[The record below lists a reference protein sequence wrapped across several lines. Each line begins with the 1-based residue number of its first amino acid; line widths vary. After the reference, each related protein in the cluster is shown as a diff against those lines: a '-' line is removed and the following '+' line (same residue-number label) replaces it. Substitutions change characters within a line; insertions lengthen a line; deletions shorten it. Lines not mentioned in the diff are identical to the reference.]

1 MDIASRIPQL
11 VVYGIISGSI
21 ITLGAIGLSLTY
33 GILKFANFAHGD
45 IMSLGAFVALFF
57 LAIFRVANLPTQP
70 FYPLSFGLPLILA
83 FILGMITTGVVAIVI
98 DKILYRR
105 LRTTGSV
112 TLLIASVGVSFVLRN
127 FIQFVWGPQPRYYI
141 KKIQITERIPF
152 LGVRIK
158 PDEVF
163 IICVAI
169 FLVIFLHLF
178 LKNTKMGKAMRAT
191 SDNMDLA
198 RVSGIDTE
206 SVINWT
212 WAIGSALAAA
222 GGILA
227 GIENK
232 FITPNFGWDMLL
244 FIFAAVVLGGV
255 GSPYG
260 AILGGMVIGLS
271 GEVST
276 AFIPTSYKPAVA
288 FIIMIVMLLVKPRG
302 LLGEK

>member
-1 MDIASRIPQL
+1 MDFTSRIFQL
-11 VVYGIISGSI
+11 AIYGIISGSV

-45 IMSLGAFVALFF
+45 IMSLGAFIALFF
-57 LAIFRVANLPTQP
+57 LAVFRAANLSSQP
-70 FYPLSFGLPLILA
+70 LYPLSFGLPLILA
-83 FILGMITTGVVAIVI
+83 FILSMIITAVVAIII
-98 DKILYRR
+98 DKILYKR

-112 TLLIASVGVSFVLRN
+112 TLLIASVGVAFILRN

-141 KKIQITERIPF
+141 KKIQITQRIPF
-152 LGVRIK
+152 LGIRIK
-158 PDEVF
+158 PDEIF
-163 IICVAI
+163 IILVAVC
-169 FLVIFLHLF
+169 LVIFLHLF

-198 RVSGIDTE
+198 RVSGINTE

-212 WAIGSALAAA
+212 WAIGAALAAA
-222 GGILA
+222 GGMLA

-232 FITPNFGWDMLL
+232 FITPNFGWNMLL

-276 AFIPTSYKPAVA
+276 AFIPTSYKPAIA
-288 FIIMIVMLLVKPRG
+288 FIIMIVMLLFKPRG

>member
-1 MDIASRIPQL
+1 VDFTSRIFQL
-11 VVYGIISGSI
+11 AIYGIISGSV

-45 IMSLGAFVALFF
+45 IMSLGAFIALFF
-57 LAIFRVANLPTQP
+57 LAVFRAANLSSQP
-70 FYPLSFGLPLILA
+70 LYPLSFGLPLILA
-83 FILGMITTGVVAIVI
+83 FILSMIITAVVAIII
-98 DKILYRR
+98 DKILYKR

-112 TLLIASVGVSFVLRN
+112 TLLIASVGVAFILRN

-141 KKIQITERIPF
+141 KKIQITQRIPF
-152 LGVRIK
+152 LGIRIK
-158 PDEVF
+158 PDEIF
-163 IICVAI
+163 IILVAVC
-169 FLVIFLHLF
+169 LVIFLHLF

-198 RVSGIDTE
+198 RVSGINTE

-212 WAIGSALAAA
+212 WAIGAALAAA
-222 GGILA
+222 GGMLA

-232 FITPNFGWDMLL
+232 FITPNFGWNMLL

-276 AFIPTSYKPAVA
+276 AFIPTSYKPAIA
-288 FIIMIVMLLVKPRG
+288 FIIMIVMLLFKPRG

>member
-1 MDIASRIPQL
+1 
-11 VVYGIISGSI
+11 
-21 ITLGAIGLSLTY
+21 
-33 GILKFANFAHGD
+33 
-45 IMSLGAFVALFF
+45 
-57 LAIFRVANLPTQP
+57 
-70 FYPLSFGLPLILA
+70 
-83 FILGMITTGVVAIVI
+83 MITTGVVAIVI

>member
-70 FYPLSFGLPLILA
+70 LYPLSFGLPLILA
-83 FILGMITTGVVAIVI
+83 FIIGMITTAGVAVVI
-98 DKILYRR
+98 DKILYKR
-105 LRTTGSV
+105 LRAAGSV

>member
-1 MDIASRIPQL
+1 VDIASRISQL

-57 LAIFRVANLPTQP
+57 LAIFKVANLPNQP
-70 FYPLSFGLPLILA
+70 FYPLSFGLPLTLA
-83 FILGMITTGVVAIVI
+83 FIIGMITTAGVAVVI
-98 DKILYRR
+98 DKILYKR
-105 LRTTGSV
+105 LRAAGSV
-112 TLLIASVGVSFVLRN
+112 TLLIASVGVAFILRN
-127 FIQFVWGPQPRYYI
+127 LIQFVWGPQPRYYI
-141 KKIQITERIPF
+141 KEIQITQRIPF
-152 LGVRIK
+152 LGIRIK
-158 PDEVF
+158 PDEIF
-163 IICVAI
+163 IILIATC
-169 FLVIFLHLF
+169 LVISLHLF
-178 LKNTKMGKAMRAT
+178 LKNSKMGKAMRAT
-191 SDNMDLA
+191 SDNAGLA
-198 RVSGIDTE
+198 RVSGINTE
-206 SVINWT
+206 SVIKWT

-288 FIIMIVMLLVKPRG
+288 FIIMVVMLLVKPRG